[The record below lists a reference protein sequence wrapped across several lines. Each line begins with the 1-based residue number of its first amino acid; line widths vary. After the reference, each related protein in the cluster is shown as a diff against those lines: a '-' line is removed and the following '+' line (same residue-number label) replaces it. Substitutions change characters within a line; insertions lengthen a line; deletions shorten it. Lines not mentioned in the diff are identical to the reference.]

1 MIPSVGHAGVAK
13 LAYAQ
18 DLKSCG
24 PKGPYG
30 FDPRL
35 LHQDFRPS
43 FSPVHCAAYEVR
55 AEGKDWS
62 GSDQKVIDEDRCID
76 GNGLKGLDIAL
87 QSRSLLAAH
96 MNDFDGDPMVLN
108 LPDLS

>member
-1 MIPSVGHAGVAK
+1 MILSAGHAGVAK

-35 LHQDFRPS
+35 LHQ
-43 FSPVHCAAYEVR
+43 FSMTYSHRFVFSSVPT
-55 AEGKDWS
+55 
-62 GSDQKVIDEDRCID
+62 
-76 GNGLKGLDIAL
+76 GLVVAVVV
-87 QSRSLLAAH
+87 
-96 MNDFDGDPMVLN
+96 VLN
-108 LPDLS
+108 AELTHAHPIDKRIWELDDN

>member
-1 MIPSVGHAGVAK
+1 MLESHDSFEAVVSTVERALALHLDSRMIPSVGHAGVAK

-35 LHQDFRPS
+35 LHQDFKEFR
-43 FSPVHCAAYEVR
+43 R
-55 AEGKDWS
+55 
-62 GSDQKVIDEDRCID
+62 
-76 GNGLKGLDIAL
+76 NLL
-87 QSRSLLAAH
+87 SLYLRT
-96 MNDFDGDPMVLN
+96 
-108 LPDLS
+108 

>member
-35 LHQDFRPS
+35 LHQDLRPS
-43 FSPVHCAAYEVR
+43 SLRCIVR
-55 AEGKDWS
+55 RTGCGRQDWS
-62 GSDQKVIDEDRCID
+62 SSDQKVIDEDRCID
-76 GNGLKGLDIAL
+76 GNGLKGLDVAL
-87 QSRSLLAAH
+87 QSRSLLPAH

>member
-1 MIPSVGHAGVAK
+1 MLESRCLRPFIPVDESCSRAITEAWMPLKTFLPMVAGVAK

-35 LHQDFRPS
+35 LHHDT
-43 FSPVHCAAYEVR
+43 
-55 AEGKDWS
+55 
-62 GSDQKVIDEDRCID
+62 
-76 GNGLKGLDIAL
+76 
-87 QSRSLLAAH
+87 LL
-96 MNDFDGDPMVLN
+96 MVTPAGRLMGIQRF
-108 LPDLS
+108 LR

>member
-35 LHQDFRPS
+35 LHQDLRPS
-43 FSPVHCAAYEVR
+43 FSPVHCAADGVR
-55 AEGKDWS
+55 KGRLS
-62 GSDQKVIDEDRCID
+62 SSDQKVIDEDRCID

-87 QSRSLLAAH
+87 QSRSLLPAH

>member
-1 MIPSVGHAGVAK
+1 MSEGSACTTETAGVAK

-35 LHQDFRPS
+35 LHQRSCVQRGSCNLKGGSGPNEEM
-43 FSPVHCAAYEVR
+43 VN
-55 AEGKDWS
+55 KDRL
-62 GSDQKVIDEDRCID
+62 IAEDR
-76 GNGLKGLDIAL
+76 
-87 QSRSLLAAH
+87 LA
-96 MNDFDGDPMVLN
+96 
-108 LPDLS
+108 